1 MIYVIYIGDILHTS
15 MYNKYADFNLLYVL
29 SELKFCLYDGHFVV
43 IFCTFSLSDVS
54 VVSLYNYL
62 HGMLFIP
69 LFLTFSYYDLVV
81 YNC

>member
-43 IFCTFSLSDVS
+43 IFCTFILSDVS
-54 VVSLYNYL
+54 IVSLYNCL
-62 HGMLFIP
+62 HGMIFYPFILNLFI
-69 LFLTFSYYDLVV
+69 L
-81 YNC
+81 

>member
-43 IFCTFSLSDVS
+43 IFCTFILSDVS

-69 LFLTFSYYDLVV
+69 LFLTFSYYDLFV